1 LGVAVAFELDGE
13 LVGTVRAVPIGYGLT
28 LVEKLRSHL
37 ALDPGHTYLRGW
49 EMGRL
54 VISPQYRGGPESL
67 KGFLY
72 LSLSFLN
79 RISPVGNLHAACT
92 PALAR
97 LYRRFGLAMV
107 ARDVPLPGTEKT
119 YTLIH
124 GPFERVIGE
133 LSENDEQTTWAPM
146 MLDRR
151 LDARHATGAH
161 A

>member
-1 LGVAVAFELDGE
+1 VAVAFELDGE
-13 LVGTVRAVPIGYGLT
+13 LVGTVRAVPIGHGLT

-37 ALDPGHTYLRGW
+37 GMPSGDSYLRGW

-54 VISPQYRGGPESL
+54 VISPEYRGGPESL

-97 LYRRFGLAMV
+97 LYRRFGLAMI
-107 ARDVPLPGTEKT
+107 ARDVPLPGSGKT

-124 GPFERVIGE
+124 GPYERVISA
-133 LSENDEQTTWAPM
+133 LSETDDQPAWSPM
-146 MLDRR
+146 MMNHMQRGGE
-151 LDARHATGAH
+151 ARA
-161 A
+161 

>member
-1 LGVAVAFELDGE
+1 VAVAFELDGE
-13 LVGTVRAVPIGYGLT
+13 LVGTVRAVPIGHGLT

-37 ALDPGHTYLRGW
+37 GMPSGDSYLGGW

-54 VISPQYRGGPESL
+54 VISPEYRGGPESL

-97 LYRRFGLAMV
+97 LYRRFGLAMI
-107 ARDVPLPGTEKT
+107 ARDVPLPGTDKT

-124 GPFERVIGE
+124 GAYERVISA
-133 LSENDEQTTWAPM
+133 LSETDDRPAWSPM
-146 MLDRR
+146 MMDHRVDMQR
-151 LDARHATGAH
+151 GGEARA
-161 A
+161 